1 MTLLI
6 PYLVFPGNCREA
18 LEFYAQVFKG
28 EILKMDTFG
37 DFPMDISEE
46 EKSRIFDSE
55 FSAGNL
61 HFKASDDL
69 SEFPVKT
76 GTNISMFLICHD
88 AEERVRIFKALSS
101 EGKILFP
108 LDENFGMCA
117 DKFGVQWMFTLN
129 DE

>member
-18 LEFYAQVFKG
+18 LQFYAKVFHG
-28 EILKMDTFG
+28 EILKMDTFEG
-37 DFPMDISEE
+37 IPMEMPEE

-76 GTNISMFLICHD
+76 GTNVSMFLICSDPH
-88 AEERVRIFKALSS
+88 ERSRIFRAL
-101 EGKILFP
+101 
-108 LDENFGMCA
+108 A
-117 DKFGVQWMFTLN
+117 
-129 DE
+129 